1 MENEF
6 EKGFMCGY
14 LLGHNINEEESTEPY
29 RSSWEYP
36 SDWLNMPEPSENQ
49 IKLLVSRKAFSTGD
63 SVFKM
68 SIYYSKKSSKTNT
81 YVDYGDGSEP
91 VNIKKKSDK
100 NSRYYYISW
109 EGHTFKEGTGHKT
122 INSEQWIVTIN
133 FDKSLNDE
141 YYYISEEPSME
152 ILGMKIGHS
161 KYVGDPRYTTR
172 RLVPYQ
178 AHTIG
183 LLYLKVCNGLLDFVS
198 IRSTQIRKIELNAN
212 ITEIPA
218 GMQLYSRFLRSINL
232 DNIVS
237 IGDHTFSDAYSLI
250 NPYCPNLESI
260 GKNVFSGTH
269 ITEITEKTF
278 PKLKSIG
285 DMAFQ
290 DCYWLETLNSE
301 IIETINN
308 GAFRYC
314 GSLKY
319 INLPNVKSV
328 GSNFGVST
336 ALYAYLPLCEK
347 VGNNAFSNQINLKE
361 IDLRSCTE
369 FGTYAFRN
377 TYRLKK
383 IIIPEGTDVSNC
395 CTNIGINCEIEYYKK
410 EQ

>member
-14 LLGHNINEEESTEPY
+14 LLGHSISEEPTEPY

-36 SDWLNMPEPSENQ
+36 KDWLQIPEPAENQ

-161 KYVGDPRYTTR
+161 KYAMSFKTNLSNNIIKNS
-172 RLVPYQ
+172 RL
-178 AHTIG
+178 
-183 LLYLKVCNGLLDFVS
+183 
-198 IRSTQIRKIELNAN
+198 AN
-212 ITEIPA
+212 
-218 GMQLYSRFLRSINL
+218 
-232 DNIVS
+232 
-237 IGDHTFSDAYSLI
+237 
-250 NPYCPNLESI
+250 
-260 GKNVFSGTH
+260 
-269 ITEITEKTF
+269 
-278 PKLKSIG
+278 
-285 DMAFQ
+285 
-290 DCYWLETLNSE
+290 TLSKHSS
-301 IIETINN
+301 
-308 GAFRYC
+308 F
-314 GSLKY
+314 
-319 INLPNVKSV
+319 
-328 GSNFGVST
+328 
-336 ALYAYLPLCEK
+336 
-347 VGNNAFSNQINLKE
+347 
-361 IDLRSCTE
+361 
-369 FGTYAFRN
+369 
-377 TYRLKK
+377 
-383 IIIPEGTDVSNC
+383 
-395 CTNIGINCEIEYYKK
+395 
-410 EQ
+410 